1 MLKYVKKVVD
11 KMKKIVIG
19 ILAHVDAGKTTLS
32 ESLLY
37 LTGQIRHLGRVDH
50 QDAFLDYDKQERD
63 RGITIFSKQANFQY
77 KDTEFIL
84 VDTPGHVDF
93 SSEMERT
100 LQILDYAIVV
110 ISGLDGIQSHSET
123 IFQLLEH
130 YHVPVFIFVN
140 KMDLTPLSKEELF
153 KNLINKI
160 GEQCIIF
167 HQEDTYEN
175 IALCDESLL
184 DDYLDSGIIDNQS
197 IAKLIDDRCIFPV
210 YFGSALKNNGVQ
222 ELLDGLNDYTLQPQY
237 DDTFTA
243 QVFKITHEGNVRL
256 THLKILGG
264 SIQTKETINDEKID
278 EIRYY
283 SGLKY
288 QLVNEAKAGDV
299 VVLKGPTNLE
309 AGQNIGISQN
319 TMQPVLSPYMTY
331 RIALDKNSDTNK
343 MYQSLS
349 LLAKE
354 DPQLHLSIDNGDIY
368 VQLMGEVQTEILK
381 NMVKERFHEDISF
394 DQGRILYKE
403 TITEP
408 VEGVGHFEP
417 LRHYAEVHVLLE
429 PLPLGSGIQVETKCK
444 EDDLPRHFQRL
455 ILTHIQE
462 IEHIGVLTGSPITDI
477 KISLLIGKYHP
488 KHTEGGDFREATY
501 RAIRQGLKIG
511 KSILLEPYYHYQLE
525 LEDNYISRAL
535 YDIDMMHG
543 TSKVSSIN
551 NGISLIEGEA
561 PISQMQNYQQTV
573 ISYTKGKG
581 RLQCHMSGYK
591 PCMNANEVIASIG
604 YDSEKDVN
612 HPTGSIFCAHG
623 AGYYVPYDEV
633 KDHMH
638 IPFQVIKKETIKQ
651 ATSYHFN
658 GSDEE
663 LDEIFEKT
671 YGPIKHSLASDY
683 YRQKDESSIK
693 TQEIKPQ
700 CMLIDGYNIIFG
712 WDELS
717 KLAKVDLGAARDR
730 LIDILSNYQGYKQCM
745 MIIVFDAYKV
755 KDNPGSM
762 QQFHNMYIVYT
773 KEAQTADAYIER
785 ATHTLSKD
793 YRIIVATSD
802 NAEQVIVLGHGAM
815 RMSARELEL
824 EVKMI
829 NENHLTEFMR
839 NQPKNHDF
847 VLEEDMKKWKKEE

>member
-1 MLKYVKKVVD
+1 
-11 KMKKIVIG
+11 MKKIVIG

-37 LTGQIRHLGRVDH
+37 LTGQIRHMGRVDH

-110 ISGLDGIQSHSET
+110 ISGMDGMQSHSET

-130 YHVPVFIFVN
+130 YHVPVFIFIN
-140 KMDLTPLSKEELF
+140 KMDLTSLSKEELF
-153 KNLINKI
+153 KNLVNKI
-160 GEQCIIF
+160 GDKCIIF
-167 HQEDTYEN
+167 NDDDTYEN
-175 IALCDESLL
+175 IALCDDSLL
-184 DDYLDSGIIDNQS
+184 DDYLSSGTINNES
-197 IAKLIDDRCIFPV
+197 IAHLIDDRRLFPV
-210 YFGSALKNNGVQ
+210 YFGSALKNDGVQ
-222 ELLDGLNDYTLQPQY
+222 ELLDGLNDYTLQPLY
-237 DDTFTA
+237 SDTFSV
-243 QVFKITHEGNVRL
+243 QVFKISHEGNVRL
-256 THLKILGG
+256 THIKILGG
-264 SIQTKETINDEKID
+264 CIQTKETINDEKID
-278 EIRYY
+278 EIRLY

-288 QLVNEAKAGDV
+288 QLISHAKAGDV
-299 VVLKGPTNLE
+299 VVLKGPTKLV
-309 AGQNIGISQN
+309 AGESIGLSQD
-319 TMQPVLSPYMTY
+319 TIHPVLTPYMTY
-331 RIALDKNSDTNK
+331 RIVLDKSSDTNK
-343 MYQSLS
+343 MVQSLS

-381 NMVKERFHEDISF
+381 TMVKERFHEDIDF
-394 DQGRILYKE
+394 DHGRILYKE
-403 TITEP
+403 TIAEAI
-408 VEGVGHFEP
+408 EGVGHFEP
-417 LRHYAEVHVLLE
+417 LKHYAEVHVLLE
-429 PLPLGSGIQVETKCK
+429 PLPPGSGIQVETKCK

-462 IEHIGVLTGSPITDI
+462 VEHIGVLTGSPITDM

-511 KSILLEPYYHYQLE
+511 KSVLLEPYYHYKLE

-543 TSKVSSIN
+543 TTQVTSIN
-551 NGISLIEGEA
+551 NGISMIEGEA
-561 PISQMQNYQQTV
+561 PISQMQNYQQVV

-581 RLQCHMSGYK
+581 KLQCYLSGYK
-591 PCMNANEVIASIG
+591 PCMNADEVIATIG

-612 HPTGSIFCAHG
+612 HPTGSIFCSHG

-638 IPFQVIKKETIKQ
+638 IPYQMTK
-651 ATSYHFN
+651 TSPSVSSRNYQFN

-663 LDEIFEKT
+663 LDAIFEKT

-683 YRQKDESSIK
+683 YRPKDDQYIK
-693 TQEIKPQ
+693 TQQLKPT
-700 CMLIDGYNIIFG
+700 CILVDGYNIIFG
-712 WDELS
+712 WED
-717 KLAKVDLGAARDR
+717 LATLARDDLGAARDR
-730 LIDILSNYQGYKQCM
+730 LIDILSNYQGYMQCM

-755 KDNPGSM
+755 KGNPGSI
-762 QQFHNMYIVYT
+762 QQLNNLYIVYT

-785 ATHTLSKD
+785 TTHQLAKD
-793 YRIIVATSD
+793 YQIVVATSD
-802 NAEQVIVLGHGAM
+802 NAEQVIVLGHGAL
-815 RMSARELEL
+815 RKSARELEL
-824 EVKMI
+824 EVKMV
-829 NENHLTEFMR
+829 NDNHMEYM
-839 NQPKNHDF
+839 NKQPKAHDF

>member
-1 MLKYVKKVVD
+1 
-11 KMKKIVIG
+11 MKKIVIG

-50 QDAFLDYDKQERD
+50 QDTFLDYNKQERD
-63 RGITIFSKQANFQY
+63 RGITIFSKQVNFQY

-110 ISGLDGIQSHSET
+110 ISGLDGMQSHSET
-123 IFQLLEH
+123 IFRLLEH

-140 KMDLTPLSKEELF
+140 KMDLTPLSKDELF
-153 KNLINKI
+153 KNLVNKI

-167 HQEDTYEN
+167 DQDDTYEN
-175 IALCDESLL
+175 IALCDDCLL
-184 DDYLDSGIIDNQS
+184 DDYLSSGTIDNQS
-197 IAKLIDDRCIFPV
+197 IAKLIHDRRLFPI
-210 YFGSALKNNGVQ
+210 YFGSALKNDGVQ
-222 ELLDGLNDYTLQPQY
+222 ELLDGFNDYTLQPQY
-237 DDTFTA
+237 NDTFSA
-243 QVFKITHEGNVRL
+243 QVFKISHEGQVRL

-264 SIQTKETINDEKID
+264 RIKPKETINDEKID
-278 EIRYY
+278 EIRVY

-288 QLVNEAKAGDV
+288 QLVNVAVAGDV

-309 AGQNIGISQN
+309 AGQSIGISQN

-331 RIALDKNSDTNK
+331 RIVLDKNSDTNK
-343 MYQSLS
+343 MLQSLS

-381 NMVKERFHEDISF
+381 TMVKERFHEDISF

-429 PLPLGSGIQVETKCK
+429 PLPLGSGIQVESKCK

-543 TSKVSSIN
+543 TSEVSSIH

-561 PISQMQNYQQTV
+561 PISQMQNYQQIV

-581 RLQCHMSGYK
+581 KLQCHMSGYR
-591 PCMNANEVIASIG
+591 PCVNANEVIATIG

-638 IPFQVIKKETIKQ
+638 IPFQVIKKDAIKQ
-651 ATSYHFN
+651 TASYHFN
-658 GSDEE
+658 SSDEE
-663 LDEIFEKT
+663 LDAIFEKT

-683 YRQKDESSIK
+683 YRPKDESTIK

-717 KLAKVDLGAARDR
+717 QLAKVDLGAARDR

-839 NQPKNHDF
+839 NQPKDHDF

>member
-1 MLKYVKKVVD
+1 
-11 KMKKIVIG
+11 MKKIVIG

-37 LTGQIRHLGRVDH
+37 LTGQIRRLGRVDH
-50 QDAFLDYDKQERD
+50 QDAFLDYDKQERN
-63 RGITIFSKQANFQY
+63 RGITIFSKQANFTY

-123 IFQLLEH
+123 IFRLLEH

-140 KMDLTPLSKEELF
+140 KMDLTHLSKAELF
-153 KNLINKI
+153 EDVIHKI
-160 GEQCIIF
+160 GDQCIIF
-167 HQEDTYEN
+167 NDDDTYEN
-175 IALCDESLL
+175 IALCDDRLL
-184 DDYLDSGIIDNQS
+184 DDYLNQGIIDNQS
-197 IAKLIDDRCIFPV
+197 IAKLINDRRIFPI
-210 YFGSALKNNGVQ
+210 YFGSALKNDGVE
-222 ELLDGLNDYTLQPQY
+222 ELLDGLNNYTLQPQY
-237 DDTFTA
+237 HDTFSA
-243 QVFKITHEGNVRL
+243 QIFKITHEGNVRL
-256 THLKILGG
+256 IHIKVTGG
-264 SIQTKETINDEKID
+264 SIKTKELINDEKID
-278 EIRYY
+278 EIRVY

-288 QLVNEAKAGDV
+288 QLVNEAKAGNV
-299 VVLKGPTNLE
+299 VVLKGPTSLE
-309 AGQNIGISQN
+309 AGQSIGISQN
-319 TMQPVLSPYMTY
+319 TIQPILSPYMTY
-331 RIALDKNSDTNK
+331 RIVLNEKTDTHK
-343 MYQSLS
+343 MYQNLS

-354 DPQLHLSIDNGDIY
+354 DPQLHLSIDSGDIY

-381 NMVKERFHEDISF
+381 TMVKERFHEDISF

-408 VEGVGHFEP
+408 IEGVGHFEP
-417 LRHYAEVHVLLE
+417 LRHYAEVHILLE
-429 PLPLGSGIQVETKCK
+429 PLPSGSGIQVESKCK

-455 ILTHIQE
+455 ILSHIQE

-535 YDIDMMHG
+535 YDLEMMHA
-543 TSKVSSIN
+543 TAQVSSIN
-551 NGISLIEGEA
+551 NGLNIIEGEA

-581 RLQCHMSGYK
+581 KLQCHMSGYQ
-591 PCMNANEVIASIG
+591 PCINADEVITSIG

-612 HPTGSIFCAHG
+612 HPTGSIFCKHG
-623 AGYYVPYDEV
+623 AGYYVPYNEV

-638 IPFQVIKKETIKQ
+638 IPYQVLKTNQNKSLET
-651 ATSYHFN
+651 YHFDD
-658 GSDEE
+658 SDEA
-663 LDEIFEKT
+663 LDAIFEKT
-671 YGPIKHSLASDY
+671 YGPIKHTLASDY
-683 YRQKDESSIK
+683 YRKKEETAMK
-693 TQEIKPQ
+693 TQELKPE

-712 WDELS
+712 WEELA
-717 KLAKVDLGAARDR
+717 KLAQVDLGAARDK

-762 QQFHNMYIVYT
+762 QQYHNLYIVYT

-785 ATHTLSKD
+785 ATHQLAKD
-793 YRIIVATSD
+793 YRIVVATSD
-802 NAEQVIVLGHGAM
+802 NAEQVIVLGHGAL
-815 RMSARELEL
+815 RKSTRELEL

-829 NENHLTEFMR
+829 NDNHMEFM
-839 NQPKNHDF
+839 NKQPKAHDF

>member
-1 MLKYVKKVVD
+1 MKKV
-11 KMKKIVIG
+11 VIG

-37 LTGQIRHLGRVDH
+37 LTGQIRRLGRVDH

-63 RGITIFSKQANFQY
+63 RGITIFSKQANFTY

-110 ISGLDGIQSHSET
+110 ISGLDGMQSHSET

-130 YHVPVFIFVN
+130 YHVPVFIFIN
-140 KMDLTPLSKEELF
+140 KMDLTPLSKDELF
-153 KNLINKI
+153 RDLVNKI
-160 GEQCIIF
+160 GERCIIF
-167 HQEDTYEN
+167 NDDNKYEN
-175 IALCDESLL
+175 IALCDDHLL
-184 DDYLDSGIIDNQS
+184 DDYLNSGTIDNND
-197 IAKLIDDRCIFPV
+197 IASLIKDRRLFPT
-210 YFGSALKNNGVQ
+210 YFGSALKNDGVK
-222 ELLDGLNDYTLQPQY
+222 ELLDGLNDYTLQPLY
-237 DDTFTA
+237 HDTFSA
-243 QVFKITHEGNVRL
+243 RVFKISHEGNVRL
-256 THLKILGG
+256 THIKILGG
-264 SIQTKETINDEKID
+264 SIKTKETINDEKID
-278 EIRYY
+278 EIRLY

-288 QLVNEAKAGDV
+288 QLKSEAKAGDV
-299 VVLKGPTNLE
+299 VVLKGPTKLI
-309 AGQNIGISQN
+309 AGESIGLSQN
-319 TMQPVLSPYMTY
+319 TIQPVLIPYMTY
-331 RIALDKNSDTNK
+331 RIVLDKSTDIHK

-381 NMVKERFHEDISF
+381 TMVKERFHEDIDF

-403 TITEP
+403 TIAEP

-429 PLPLGSGIQVETKCK
+429 PLPAGSGIQVESKCK

-455 ILTHIQE
+455 ILSHIQE
-462 IEHIGVLTGSPITDI
+462 VEHIGVLTGSPITDI

-501 RAIRQGLKIG
+501 RAIRQGLKVG

-525 LEDNYISRAL
+525 LEDQYTSRAL

-543 TSKVSSIN
+543 TAQVSSIN
-551 NGISLIEGEA
+551 NGISMIEGEA

-581 RLQCHMSGYK
+581 KLQCILSGYQ
-591 PCMNANEVIASIG
+591 PCVNEDEVIVTIG

-633 KDHMH
+633 KHHMH
-638 IPFQVIKKETIKQ
+638 IPYQFIKKEQIKQ
-651 ATSYHFN
+651 SPTYHFN

-663 LDEIFEKT
+663 LDAIFEKT
-671 YGPIKHSLASDY
+671 YGPIKHTLASDY
-683 YRQKDESSIK
+683 YRPKDKEVMK
-693 TQEIKPQ
+693 TQEIKPL
-700 CMLIDGYNIIFG
+700 CILIDGYNIIFG

-717 KLAKVDLGAARDR
+717 TLARADLGAARDR

-755 KDNPGSM
+755 KDNPGSI
-762 QQFHNMYIVYT
+762 QKLHHLYIVYT

-785 ATHTLSKD
+785 ATHQLSKD
-793 YRIIVATSD
+793 YRIVVVTSD
-802 NAEQVIVLGHGAM
+802 NAEQVIVLGHGAL

-824 EVKMI
+824 EVKMMHD
-829 NENHLTEFMR
+829 NHLEYMN